1 MLWKRPDGPCR
12 RFREW
17 CLVVYNGGVKTHVIV
32 KTHELALKGKNRPWF
47 MRRLTENLRRAT
59 EGVGVTQVWQGRLM
73 VGLTLDDAGSWPV
86 VKERVRDCFGVAK
99 FFLAH
104 EFPQDLDLIREA
116 LTKMLEGREFRS
128 FRMVTNRADKRFPLT
143 SPDVNQ
149 ELGRFVEELT
159 GARVDLKNP
168 DLSIY
173 LDIQAR
179 GILLY
184 FDETP
189 AHGGLPVGV
198 SGRVAVM
205 LSGGIDSPVAAWHM
219 MKRGCTASFVHFHSY
234 PLVDRSSIEKAGEL
248 AQHLTRH
255 QLHSELLL
263 APLAEIQKR
272 IIVETP
278 PSYRVLLYRRFM
290 LRIGETLAR
299 RAGAKAIVT
308 GESCGQ
314 VSSQTLDNIA
324 VVDDVA
330 GMPVLRPLIGL
341 NKEEIVGMARGI
353 GTFPISIQPDQ
364 DCCSLF
370 VPKHP
375 ETRARLSVIE
385 RIEQGLP
392 VAEMVAEA
400 LAGVVRERIP
410 SPYSQPD

>member
-1 MLWKRPDGPCR
+1 M
-12 RFREW
+12 
-17 CLVVYNGGVKTHVIV
+17 KTHVIV

-59 EGVGVTQVWQGRLM
+59 EGAGVSRVWQGQLM
-73 VGLTLDDAGSWPV
+73 VGLTLEDEGCWPEV
-86 VKERVRDCFGVAK
+86 RDRVRECFGVAK
-99 FFLAH
+99 FFLAN
-104 EFPQDLDLIREA
+104 EYLQDLETIREA
-116 LTKMLEGREFRS
+116 LPGMLERRTFETFRIE
-128 FRMVTNRADKRFPLT
+128 TNRADKRFPMT
-143 SPDVNQ
+143 SPEVNRD
-149 ELGRFVEELT
+149 LGRFVEEVT
-159 GARVDLKNP
+159 GAGVDLSNP
-168 DLSIY
+168 DLTIF

-189 AHGGLPVGV
+189 AHGGLPVGA
-198 SGRVAVM
+198 SGKVAVM

-219 MKRGCTASFVHFHSY
+219 MKRGCPAAFVHFHSY
-234 PLVDRSSIEKAGEL
+234 PLSDRSSIEKVGEL

-255 QLHSELLL
+255 QRHSELYL

-290 LRIGETLAR
+290 LRIAETLAR
-299 RAGAKAIVT
+299 QIGAKAIIT

-314 VSSQTLDNIA
+314 VSSQTLENIA
-324 VVDDVA
+324 VVDHLA
-330 GMPVLRPLIGL
+330 GMPVLRPLIGM
-341 NKEEIVGMARGI
+341 NKEEIVGMARNI

-370 VPKHP
+370 VPRRP
-375 ETRARLSVIE
+375 ETRARLATIE

-392 VAEMVAEA
+392 VDEMVAEA
-400 LAGVVRERIP
+400 LGGVIREQID
-410 SPYSQPD
+410 SPYNGKE

>member
-1 MLWKRPDGPCR
+1 MKI
-12 RFREW
+12 
-17 CLVVYNGGVKTHVIV
+17 HVIV

-47 MRRLTENLRRAT
+47 MRRLTENLRLAA
-59 EGVGVTQVWQGRLM
+59 EGTGVERVWQAQLM
-73 VGLTLDDAGSWPV
+73 VGLSLEDESSWPEV
-86 VKERVRDCFGVAK
+86 QKRVRECFGVAK
-99 FFLAH
+99 FFLAY
-104 EFPQDLDLIREA
+104 EFPQDLGLIKRA
-116 LTKMLEGREFRS
+116 LPAMLEGYEFNS
-128 FRMVTNRADKRFPLT
+128 FRIETNRADKRFSMT
-143 SPDVNQ
+143 SPEVNS

-159 GARVDLKNP
+159 SARVDLSKP
-168 DLSIY
+168 DLTIF
-173 LDIQAR
+173 LDIQTR

-184 FDETP
+184 FNETP
-189 AHGGLPVGV
+189 AHGGLPVGT

-219 MKRGCTASFVHFHSY
+219 MKRGCPATYIHFHSY

-248 AQHLTRH
+248 VQHLARH
-255 QLHSELLL
+255 QRRSDLLL

-290 LRIGETLAR
+290 IRIAQRLAQQ
-299 RAGAKAIVT
+299 AGAKAIIT

-314 VSSQTLDNIA
+314 VSSQTLENIA

-330 GMPVLRPLIGL
+330 TMPVLRPLIGL
-341 NKEEIVGMARGI
+341 NKEEIVGMARNI

-375 ETRARLSVIE
+375 ETRGRLATVE
-385 RIEQGLP
+385 KLEKGLP
-392 VAEMVAEA
+392 VTEMVDEA
-400 LAGVVRERIP
+400 LAGAVREQIL
-410 SPYSQPD
+410 SPYLTSG